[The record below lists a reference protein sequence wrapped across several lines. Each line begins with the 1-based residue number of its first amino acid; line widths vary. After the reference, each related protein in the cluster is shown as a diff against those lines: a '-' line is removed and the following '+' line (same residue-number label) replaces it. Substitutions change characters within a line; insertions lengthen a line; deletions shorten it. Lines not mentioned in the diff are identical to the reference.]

1 MLLPQTKEREFRFK
15 LALRMGLPIF
25 ALILLLLSTTLIS
38 SSEKLS
44 PVFYFEAILL
54 LVFSIYFIFYII
66 YSGFS
71 VKITDSVSQTFT
83 REYLYRYLKKEI
95 QKNRD
100 YTLILLSIDNLN
112 DINTRYGLQNGDK
125 VLFESA
131 QYLGEYLKDKNIINF
146 PMGHIKGGDFILGLR
161 GKKEEY
167 SAILDILCLK
177 SSEFK
182 IDDIEI
188 NISGAIT
195 DTSFSDN
202 INHLVENL
210 FEIQEENKTKKS
222 IFKSDEISPTDLE
235 SYVIRA
241 IDSKAVTIVSQDV
254 YENETVAFKECFIRL
269 NNDEGKMLYPKAYL
283 KVINRLGLLVEYDLM
298 VLEKIVLN
306 CLRKDSGNLALN
318 ISPTSLRNASFLA
331 RTKELLQNNPTASGK
346 IIFILS
352 EVEYYSNIDKY
363 NTILYSLKNLGV
375 KIAIDRIGSLHTSFL
390 YMRDLD
396 IDIVRF
402 DSFYVKH
409 IKNPKN
415 INIIDGF
422 NKIAQSNG
430 IKTWVKMVESKEIKE
445 TLSPIGIDYMQGK
458 ELAEL
463 NKIYEDEKI

>member
-1 MLLPQTKEREFRFK
+1 MLLSQTKEREFRFS

-25 ALILLLLSTTLIS
+25 ALILFLLSTTLIS
-38 SSEKLS
+38 SNEKLS

-66 YSGFS
+66 YSGFN

-83 REYLYRYLKKEI
+83 REYLYKYLNKEI
-95 QKNRD
+95 QKNSN
-100 YTLILLSIDNLN
+100 YTLILLSIDNLH

-131 QYLGEYLKDKNIINF
+131 DYLGEYLKDKNITNF

-167 SAILDILCLK
+167 STILDILCLK

-195 DTSFSDN
+195 DTSFSNDLN
-202 INHLVENL
+202 YLVENL
-210 FEIQEENKTKKS
+210 FEIQEENKSKKNMS
-222 IFKSDEISPTDLE
+222 KRDEINPNELE
-235 SYVIRA
+235 SYVIGA
-241 IDSKAVTIVSQDV
+241 IDSKSLIIVSQDV

-269 NNDEGKMLYPKAYL
+269 KNNESKILYPKAYL
-283 KVINRLGLLVEYDLM
+283 KVINRLGLLVEYELM
-298 VLEKIVLN
+298 VLEKIVLH

-318 ISPTSLRNASFLA
+318 ISPTSLRNSTFLT
-331 RTKELLQNNPTASGK
+331 RTKELLQNNPMASGK

-352 EVEYYSNIDKY
+352 EVEYYSNVDKY
-363 NTILYSLKNLGV
+363 NIILHSLKFLGV

-402 DSFYVKH
+402 DSFYIKH
-409 IKNPKN
+409 LKNTKN
-415 INIIDGF
+415 INIVDGF

-430 IKTWVKMVESKEIKE
+430 IKTWVKMVENNEIKE
-445 TLSPIGIDYMQGK
+445 TLLPIGIDYMQGK
-458 ELAEL
+458 ELAGL
-463 NKIYEDEKI
+463 NNIYEDEKI